1 MNTPSTWVDTTINL
15 TRVIKAPRER
25 VYAAFTTPALA
36 KQWWS
41 GAGWTHT
48 ELVLDAHP
56 GGTWRFQMRNDESG
70 QIFTSEGEYLEAIEP
85 ARLRW
90 TNRWNDD
97 GVQCNTQVT
106 VTFTAVAGWS
116 AVYVLHEFF
125 PDKSTCAS
133 HQAGWG
139 GCLDQLA
146 TLLQSAR

>member
-1 MNTPSTWVDTTINL
+1 
-15 TRVIKAPRER
+15 
-25 VYAAFTTPALA
+25 
-36 KQWWS
+36 
-41 GAGWTHT
+41 
-48 ELVLDAHP
+48 
-56 GGTWRFQMRNDESG
+56 MRNDESG

-125 PDKSTCAS
+125 PDKSPCAS
-133 HQAGWG
+133 HQGGWG